1 MAKVVDVGPDDVLAQ
16 LLKVQHETP
25 LVKAPP
31 ARLMLDVMRSVGEFG
46 SNTLGWRLA
55 TLARSLIATMPAA
68 TQTELGKLVLTERAH
83 QLREHAGE
91 NAGSPISNRE
101 KLFVLVE
108 EWLEYQEAPPKTL
121 SQLEE
126 SVQLVTVCCA
136 WLAALRWE
144 GPA

>member
-1 MAKVVDVGPDDVLAQ
+1 VARVDVGPDDVLAQ

-25 LVKAPP
+25 LVKGPLS
-31 ARLMLDVMRSVGEFG
+31 RLMLDVMRSVGDFG

-55 TLARSLIATMPAA
+55 ALARALIATMPAA
-68 TQTELGKLVLTERAH
+68 TQNELGKLVLSERGN

-126 SVQLVTVCCA
+126 SVQLVTVCCS

>member
-1 MAKVVDVGPDDVLAQ
+1 MTADDVLSQ
-16 LLKVQHETP
+16 LLRVQHQIP
-25 LVKAPP
+25 LVRRPLS
-31 ARLMLDVMRSVGEFG
+31 RLMLDVMRSVSDFG

-55 TLARSLIATMPAA
+55 TLARAIIQTMPAA
-68 TQTELGKLVLTERAH
+68 TQNELGKLVLCERGT

-108 EWLEYQEAPPKTL
+108 EWLEYQEALPKSL

-126 SVQLVTVCCA
+126 SVQVVTVCCA
-136 WLAALRWE
+136 WLAALKWP
-144 GPA
+144 GPGGDL